1 MYDTIL
7 KNCVLFKDLGA
18 DELAYAL
25 EFFQAQEKQYKKGE
39 QLHREG
45 DIMRNFGLVISG
57 RIQVFMDDFDG
68 NRMIMANVT
77 PGTTFAESLCYLKR
91 ESPVNI
97 EAVLDSEV
105 LVMNTDRLNS
115 PALTGSLL
123 DMKLYGRF
131 TAMLAGRALSMND
144 RIQILSKQ
152 SIREKVITLLSQH
165 LSRDS
170 RGYVRLPFSREAMAR
185 YLGVNQSALSRELSN
200 MAKEGIIEFK
210 GSSFRIL

>member
-1 MYDTIL
+1 MKENIL
-7 KNCVLFKDLGA
+7 KNCILFKDLTSE
-18 DELAYAL
+18 ELAYAL
-25 EFFQAQEKQYKKGE
+25 EYFHAQEKQYSKGR

-45 DIMRNFGLVISG
+45 DVMRNFGLVLSG
-57 RIQVFMDDFDG
+57 QIQVFMDDFDG

-105 LVMNTDRLNS
+105 LVMNTDRLSS
-115 PALTGSLL
+115 PSASPSQL
-123 DMKLYGRF
+123 DLKLAGRF

-165 LSRDS
+165 SSRDS
-170 RGYVRLPFSREAMAR
+170 KGLVRLPFSREAMAR

-200 MAKEGIIEFK
+200 MAKDGIIEFK

>member
-1 MYDTIL
+1 MNRSIL
-7 KNCVLFKDLGA
+7 NKCVLFEGLSEGSL
-18 DELAYAL
+18 EYAL
-25 EFFQAQEKQYKKGE
+25 DFFNAQEKQYKKGW
-39 QLHREG
+39 QLHHEG
-45 DIMRNFGLVISG
+45 DVMRNFGLVLSG
-57 RIQVFMDDFDG
+57 QIQVFMDDFDG

-91 ESPVNI
+91 ISPVNI
-97 EAVLDSEV
+97 EAVLDSTV

-115 PALTGSLL
+115 PSASPSQMDLQLA
-123 DMKLYGRF
+123 GRF

-165 LSRDS
+165 SSRES
-170 RGYVRLPFSREAMAR
+170 KGLVRLPFSREAMAR

-200 MAKEGIIEFK
+200 MAKDGIIEFK
-210 GSSFRIL
+210 GSSFHIL